1 MSNRFQWPSHKQST
15 CPHPSH
21 SSPSSPGSIISVQCA
36 CLNNAKLCSIVC
48 MRSWYKSGLVLSCRC
63 LNSSFS
69 SRRWRSF
76 FLRNSSTWSSR
87 LESRHVWSLSLG
99 STHLL
104 LWFLVSTP
112 LIVLK
117 QTFLTHN
124 KISRISAN
132 FSQTQFDNKTG
143 PLFIKM
149 TQQSAPWDTFKDIW
163 SMSTWN
169 EQLNQIRTVLHFY
182 LTICI

>member
-1 MSNRFQWPSHKQST
+1 MSHYNFNCLVLLLQNVILVMSNRFQPSHTQLI

-21 SSPSSPGSIISVQCA
+21 SSPSSPGSVMCVQCA
-36 CLNNAKLCSIVC
+36 WLKNAKSCSISS
-48 MRSWYKSGLVLSCRC
+48 MRSSYKAGLLIWC
-63 LNSSFS
+63 LCFKASFFWRRRRSS
-69 SRRWRSF
+69 

-112 LIVLK
+112 DIVLK

-132 FSQTQFDNKTG
+132 FS
-143 PLFIKM
+143 
-149 TQQSAPWDTFKDIW
+149 
-163 SMSTWN
+163 
-169 EQLNQIRTVLHFY
+169 
-182 LTICI
+182 

>member
-1 MSNRFQWPSHKQST
+1 MSNRFQSSHTQLI

-21 SSPSSPGSIISVQCA
+21 SSPSSSGSLMCVQCA
-36 CLNNAKLCSIVC
+36 CLKRNNLYSISSLRSSYKLGFLI
-48 MRSWYKSGLVLSCRC
+48 WC
-63 LNSSFS
+63 LCLISSFS
-69 SRRWRSF
+69 WRRWRSF

-87 LESRHVWSLSLG
+87 LESRHVWSLLLG

-149 TQQSAPWDTFKDIW
+149 TQQPALWDTFKDIW

>member
-1 MSNRFQWPSHKQST
+1 MSNRFQPSHTQLI

-21 SSPSSPGSIISVQCA
+21 SSPSSPGSVMCVQCA
-36 CLNNAKLCSIVC
+36 WLKNAKSCSISS
-48 MRSWYKSGLVLSCRC
+48 MRSSYKVGLLIWC
-63 LNSSFS
+63 LCFRASFLWRRRRSS
-69 SRRWRSF
+69 

-149 TQQSAPWDTFKDIW
+149 TQQPAPWDTFKNIW
-163 SMSTWN
+163 SISAWN